1 MLEDLEVLNGEMSL
15 QFDSLIDYYTVS
27 IESEVS
33 SLNLNYKLSDNA
45 TLNVRNNENLQEG
58 INYVYLDVY
67 EDSKVSTYTLEVYKE
82 VLKKTLEIVDDTSKV
97 EVKSV
102 PVYTKYLLIFA
113 GLIVILFT
121 YKILF
126 GKRKKKR

>member
-1 MLEDLEVLNGEMSL
+1 MLEDLEVLNGEMDLEFS
-15 QFDSLIDYYTVS
+15 SLIDYYTVS
-27 IESEVS
+27 VGNDVY
-33 SLNLNYKLSDNA
+33 SLNLNYKLSDSA
-45 TLNVRNNENLQEG
+45 TLNIRNNESLQEG
-58 INYVYLDVY
+58 NNYVYLDVY
-67 EDSKVSTYTLEVYKE
+67 EGNEVNTYTLEVYKE
-82 VLKKTLEIVDDTSKV
+82 VLKKTMEIVDDTSKV

-126 GKRKKKR
+126 RKGKKKS

>member
-1 MLEDLEVLNGEMSL
+1 MLEDLEVLNGEMDLEFS
-15 QFDSLIDYYTVS
+15 SLIDYYTVS
-27 IESEVS
+27 VGNDVY

-45 TLNVRNNENLQEG
+45 TLNIRNNESLQEG
-58 INYVYLDVY
+58 NNYVYLDVY
-67 EDSKVSTYTLEVYKE
+67 EGNKVNTYTLEVYKE
-82 VLKKTLEIVDDTSKV
+82 VLKKTMEIVDDTSKV

-126 GKRKKKR
+126 RKGEKKY

>member
-1 MLEDLEVLNGEMSL
+1 MLEDLEVLNGEMDLEFS
-15 QFDSLIDYYTVS
+15 SLIDYYTVS
-27 IESEVS
+27 VGNDVY

-45 TLNVRNNENLQEG
+45 TLNIRNNESLQEG
-58 INYVYLDVY
+58 SNYVYLDVY
-67 EDSKVSTYTLEVYKE
+67 EGNKVNTYTLEVYKE
-82 VLKKTLEIVDDTSKV
+82 VLKKTMEIVDDTSKV

-126 GKRKKKR
+126 RKGKKKC

>member
-1 MLEDLEVLNGEMSL
+1 MLEDLEVLNGEMDLEFS
-15 QFDSLIDYYTVS
+15 SLINYYTVS
-27 IESEVS
+27 VGNDVY

-45 TLNVRNNENLQEG
+45 TLNIRNNESLQEG
-58 INYVYLDVY
+58 NNYVYLDVY
-67 EDSKVSTYTLEVYKE
+67 EGNKVSTYTLEVYKE
-82 VLKKTLEIVDDTSKV
+82 VLKKTMEIVDDTSKV

-126 GKRKKKR
+126 RKGKKKC

>member
-1 MLEDLEVLNGEMSL
+1 MLKDLEVLNGEMSL

-27 IESEVS
+27 VANEVS
-33 SLNLNYKLSDNA
+33 SLNLNYTLSDNA
-45 TLNVRNNENLQEG
+45 TLNIRNNENFQEG

-67 EDSKVSTYTLEVYKE
+67 EDNEINTYTLEVYRE
-82 VLKKTLEIVDDTSKV
+82 VVKKTLEIVDDTSKV
-97 EVKSV
+97 EIKSV

>member
-1 MLEDLEVLNGEMSL
+1 MLEDLEVLNGEMDL
-15 QFDSLIDYYTVS
+15 EFCSLIDYYTVS
-27 IESEVS
+27 VGNDVY
-33 SLNLNYKLSDNA
+33 SLNLNYKLSDSA
-45 TLNVRNNENLQEG
+45 TLNIRNNESLQEG
-58 INYVYLDVY
+58 NNYVYLDVY
-67 EDSKVSTYTLEVYKE
+67 EGNEVNTYTLEVYKE
-82 VLKKTLEIVDDTSKV
+82 VLKKTMEIVDDTSKV

-126 GKRKKKR
+126 KKGKKKC

>member
-1 MLEDLEVLNGEMSL
+1 MLEDLEVLNGEMDLEFS
-15 QFDSLIDYYTVS
+15 SLIDYYTVS
-27 IESEVS
+27 VGNDVY
-33 SLNLNYKLSDNA
+33 SLNLNYKLSDSA
-45 TLNVRNNENLQEG
+45 TLNIRNNESLQEG
-58 INYVYLDVY
+58 NNYVYLDVY
-67 EDSKVSTYTLEVYKE
+67 EGNKVNTYTLEVYKE
-82 VLKKTLEIVDDTSKV
+82 VLKKTMEIVDDTSKV

-126 GKRKKKR
+126 RKGKKKC

>member
-1 MLEDLEVLNGEMSL
+1 MLEDLEVLNGEMDLEFS
-15 QFDSLIDYYTVS
+15 SLIDYYTVS
-27 IESEVS
+27 VGNDVY

-45 TLNVRNNENLQEG
+45 TLNIRNNESLQEG
-58 INYVYLDVY
+58 NNYVYLDVY
-67 EDSKVSTYTLEVYKE
+67 EGNKVNTYTLEVYKE
-82 VLKKTLEIVDDTSKV
+82 VLKKTMEIVDDTSKV

-126 GKRKKKR
+126 RKGKKKS

>member
-1 MLEDLEVLNGEMSL
+1 MLEDLEVLNGEMDLEFS
-15 QFDSLIDYYTVS
+15 SLIDYYTVS
-27 IESEVS
+27 VGNDVY

-45 TLNVRNNENLQEG
+45 TLNIRNNESLQEG
-58 INYVYLDVY
+58 SNYVYLDVY
-67 EDSKVSTYTLEVYKE
+67 EGNKVNTYTLEVYKE
-82 VLKKTLEIVDDTSKV
+82 VLKKTMEIVDDTSKV

-126 GKRKKKR
+126 RKGKKKY

>member
-1 MLEDLEVLNGEMSL
+1 MLEDLEVLNGEMDLEFS
-15 QFDSLIDYYTVS
+15 SLIDYYTVS
-27 IESEVS
+27 VGNDVY
-33 SLNLNYKLSDNA
+33 SLNLNYKLSDSA
-45 TLNVRNNENLQEG
+45 TLNIRNNESLQEG
-58 INYVYLDVY
+58 NNYVYLDVY
-67 EDSKVSTYTLEVYKE
+67 EGNKVNTYTLEVYKE
-82 VLKKTLEIVDDTSKV
+82 VLKKTMEIVDDTSKV

-126 GKRKKKR
+126 KKGKKNC

>member
-1 MLEDLEVLNGEMSL
+1 MLEDLEVLNGEMDLEFS
-15 QFDSLIDYYTVS
+15 SLIDYYTVS
-27 IESEVS
+27 VGNDVY

-45 TLNVRNNENLQEG
+45 TLNIRNNESLQEG
-58 INYVYLDVY
+58 NNYVYLDVY
-67 EDSKVSTYTLEVYKE
+67 EGNEVNTYTLEVYKE
-82 VLKKTLEIVDDTSKV
+82 VLKKTMEIVDDTSKV

-126 GKRKKKR
+126 RKGKKKC

>member
-1 MLEDLEVLNGEMSL
+1 MLEDLEVLNGEMDLEFS
-15 QFDSLIDYYTVS
+15 SLIDYYTVS
-27 IESEVS
+27 VGNDVY

-45 TLNVRNNENLQEG
+45 TLNIRNNESLQEG
-58 INYVYLDVY
+58 NNYVYLDVY
-67 EDSKVSTYTLEVYKE
+67 EGNKVNTYTLEVYKE
-82 VLKKTLEIVDDTSKV
+82 VLKKTMEIVDDTSKV

-102 PVYTKYLLIFA
+102 SVYTKYLLIFA

-126 GKRKKKR
+126 RKGKKKS

>member
-1 MLEDLEVLNGEMSL
+1 MLEDLEVLNGEMDLEFS
-15 QFDSLIDYYTVS
+15 SLIDYYTVS
-27 IESEVS
+27 VGNDVY
-33 SLNLNYKLSDNA
+33 SLNLNYKLSDSA
-45 TLNVRNNENLQEG
+45 TLNIRNNESLQEG
-58 INYVYLDVY
+58 NNYVYLDVY
-67 EDSKVSTYTLEVYKE
+67 EGNEVNTYTLEVYKE
-82 VLKKTLEIVDDTSKV
+82 VLKKTMEIVDDTSKV

-126 GKRKKKR
+126 RKGKKKC

>member
-1 MLEDLEVLNGEMSL
+1 MLEDLEVLNGEMDLEFS
-15 QFDSLIDYYTVS
+15 SLIDYYTVS
-27 IESEVS
+27 VGNDVY

-45 TLNVRNNENLQEG
+45 TLNIRNNESLQEG
-58 INYVYLDVY
+58 NNYVYLDVY
-67 EDSKVSTYTLEVYKE
+67 EGNEVNTYTLEVYKE
-82 VLKKTLEIVDDTSKV
+82 VLKKTMEIVDDTSKV

-126 GKRKKKR
+126 RKGKKKS

>member
-1 MLEDLEVLNGEMSL
+1 MLEDLEVLNGEMDLEFS
-15 QFDSLIDYYTVS
+15 SLIDYYTVS
-27 IESEVS
+27 VGNDVY

-45 TLNVRNNENLQEG
+45 TLNIRNNESLQEG
-58 INYVYLDVY
+58 NNYVYLDVY
-67 EDSKVSTYTLEVYKE
+67 EGNKVNTYTLEVYKE
-82 VLKKTLEIVDDTSKV
+82 VLKKTMEIVDDTSKV

-126 GKRKKKR
+126 RKGKKKY

>member
-1 MLEDLEVLNGEMSL
+1 MLEDLEVLNGEMDLEFS
-15 QFDSLIDYYTVS
+15 SLIDYYTVS
-27 IESEVS
+27 VGNDVY

-45 TLNVRNNENLQEG
+45 TLNIRNNESLQEG
-58 INYVYLDVY
+58 NNYVYLDVY
-67 EDSKVSTYTLEVYKE
+67 EGNKVNTYTLEVYKE
-82 VLKKTLEIVDDTSKV
+82 VLKKTMEIVDDTSKV

-126 GKRKKKR
+126 RKGKKKC